1 MLWIARI
8 AVGLAFLFSLLM
20 GLQTYF
26 TPEASAVMLGL
37 GTALPEMGMNTF
49 RADIGAF
56 FLAAAVFAGLGLFA
70 GRTGAIYGAALLY
83 GLALTGR
90 ILGSLMAGAPEGIAT
105 PIAVEA
111 ILVVLLVFGARTLS
125 RNT

>member
-8 AVGLAFLFSLLM
+8 TVGLGFLFSLLM
-20 GLQTYF
+20 GVQTF
-26 TPEASAVMLGL
+26 FMPEVSAVALGL
-37 GTALPEMGMNTF
+37 GTDLPAMGFNTF

-70 GRTGAIYGAALLY
+70 GRPGAIYGAALLY

-90 ILGSLMAGAPEGIAT
+90 IIGVVMAGAPEGIAT
-105 PIAVEA
+105 PIIVETV
-111 ILVVLLVFGARTLS
+111 LVLFFVFGARTLK
-125 RNT
+125 R